1 MLPQEATSTSLAE
14 MTPEL
19 HHVLLLSIL
28 FILPKALQKFGL
40 PSAIT
45 SFALGALCAFGHH
58 AVNLFR
64 DNPIAQGPFVGDPTV
79 KALGTFGIVAL
90 FLYAGL
96 EIDVDELKKGARTI
110 ATHLVLRLM
119 VLSGVSFALVKLIGL
134 PVRPALVIA
143 LALLTPSTG
152 FIIESINTLPLS
164 DDEKYWIKTKAIS
177 SELVA
182 LFVLFFVLNSDSPVR
197 LGLSTLALVA
207 MIMLLPV
214 AFRLFARYVA
224 PHAPKSE
231 FAFLVMIAV
240 VCAYITKSL
249 GVYYLVGAFVVGLA
263 AQWCQRELPA
273 IASHNMLHAIDL
285 FASFFIP
292 FYFFKAGLSLQASD
306 FSFKAVLVGAL
317 FLIAV
322 IPLRL
327 LIILI
332 QRRIA
337 NQELAQR
344 SLRIAIPMLPTL
356 VFTLVLSSI
365 LREQYESQID
375 AFLFGGLL
383 IYTLVNT
390 IVPGF
395 VMRGAA
401 TDYERDSLR
410 LSTIPQAAP
419 ATVHPDNAAPDTSS
433 PMVK

>member
-1 MLPQEATSTSLAE
+1 

-19 HHVLLLSIL
+19 HHVVLLFVL
-28 FILPKALQKFGL
+28 FVLPKTLQKFGL

-45 SFALGALCAFGHH
+45 SFALGSLCAFGHH

-64 DNPIAQGPFVGDPTV
+64 TVPIAHGPFVGDPTV

-96 EIDVDELKKGARTI
+96 EIDVADLKKGARTI
-110 ATHLVLRLM
+110 TTHLILRLI
-119 VLSGVSFALVKLIGL
+119 VLAGVSLALVKWTGV
-134 PVRPALVIA
+134 PARPALVIA

-152 FIIESINTLPLS
+152 FIIDSINTLSLS
-164 DDEKYWIKTKAIS
+164 DDEKYWVKTKAIS

-182 LFVLFFVLNSDSPVR
+182 LCVLFFVLKSDSAVR

-207 MIMLLPV
+207 MVLFLPI
-214 AFRLFARYVA
+214 AFRLFGRYVA
-224 PHAPKSE
+224 PHAPNSE
-231 FAFLVMIAV
+231 FAFLVMIAL

-263 AQWCQRELPA
+263 AQWCQKELPA
-273 IASHNMLHAIDL
+273 LASHNMLHAINL

-292 FYFFKAGLSLQASD
+292 FYFFKAGLTLQASD
-306 FSFKAVLVGAL
+306 FSFKAVIAGSL
-317 FLIAV
+317 FLVAV

-337 NQELAQR
+337 NKELAQR

-365 LREQYESQID
+365 LREQYGAQVDSY
-375 AFLFGGLL
+375 LLGGLL

-390 IVPGF
+390 IVPGYI
-395 VMRGAA
+395 MRGAA
-401 TDYERDSLR
+401 TDYERESLR
-410 LSTIPQAAP
+410 LASTPHTTTTTPTDSADAPRPSPSAAL
-419 ATVHPDNAAPDTSS
+419 
-433 PMVK
+433 K